1 MVNYPIRTNTWNH
14 CGRELAREDIL
25 SGTEVATDKTLSR
38 ASALS
43 RVQRRP
49 ERRINANID
58 SRLLRQD

>member
-1 MVNYPIRTNTWNH
+1 MVNYPIWTNTWNH

-38 ASALS
+38 ASSLS

-49 ERRINANID
+49 EHRINANID
-58 SRLLRQD
+58 SRQLFED